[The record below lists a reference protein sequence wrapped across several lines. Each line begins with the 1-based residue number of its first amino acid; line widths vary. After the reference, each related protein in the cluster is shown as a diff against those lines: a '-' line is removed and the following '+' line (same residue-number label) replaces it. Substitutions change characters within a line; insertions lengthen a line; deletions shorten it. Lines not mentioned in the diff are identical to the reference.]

1 MKHEE
6 VVAALKVIAEK
17 GMAINLSK
25 QDLQDLK
32 TYNLINIAKGEEEE
46 RSPACVLTKKGKV
59 MLKANTKP
67 AAVEPATEDEEAD

>member
-32 TYNLINIAKGEEEE
+32 TYNLITIAKGEEEE
-46 RSPACVLTKKGKV
+46 RSPACALTKKGKV
-59 MLKANTKP
+59 MLKANSKPTTAKP
-67 AAVEPATEDEEAD
+67 AAEDEDAD